1 VRDTVNLLREG
12 VPAVAL
18 IHEPFRRLA
27 HMAAAQV
34 GMPDAPLLIYPR
46 DLPGEETPEQLHDKA
61 CAVTAEAVSL
71 LQQVSGRGTDTGASS
86 AGDAA

>member
-1 VRDTVNLLREG
+1 VRDTVNMLRLG

-18 IHEPFRRLA
+18 VHEPFRRLA

-46 DLPGEETPEQLHDKA
+46 DLVAEESPEDLEAKAREVTQL
-61 CAVTAEAVSL
+61 AVSL
-71 LQQVSGRGTDTGASS
+71 LMGVGR
-86 AGDAA
+86 